1 MNFLDWLIVVLYVIG
16 LIALS
21 VYLSKKQATTEDYYL
36 GGRTLSWWTVGL
48 STMATQ
54 LSAISFISAPAFVAL
69 KPNGGLIW
77 LGYEFAVPLAMI
89 FLMIFIVPVLYRA
102 GVVSIYEYLERRFDS
117 TTRSLISLIFQI
129 SRALA
134 SGVSFYALGIVLS
147 AVLDIP
153 LAPTIVFVGFISILY
168 ETLGGIKAD
177 IYSDVIQMLVL
188 TLGIIICGW
197 VAYGLAG
204 GWESIVST
212 ISPERLQIMNI
223 SSHGFGD
230 GNDFSFWALL
240 FGGFFLYASYYG
252 CDQSQAQ
259 RQLSA
264 KSVDESKKSLLFNGF
279 GRFPVVVAYCAMGI
293 FIGAFA
299 IQNGEFMGLIPEGK
313 VDYMVPVF
321 ILNYLPH
328 GVIGFIIVAILAAFM
343 SSIDSAINS
352 LSAATMKDIYQ
363 RYVRPNADES
373 HYFLWSKIFTVFW
386 GVICTAFAFLVG
398 SISETVIE
406 AINKVGSVFYGPI
419 LAVFILAVLT
429 ETATAGGAKA
439 GVVSGI
445 LVNLLLWFG
454 FPDVSW
460 LWWNATGCVSALVV
474 GYMYSL
480 LSVPIRYTTSSQI
493 KKEPGEIN
501 WNPRYVLLIIYFLGI
516 MFLSY
521 IVGAMWI

>member
-1 MNFLDWLIVVLYVIG
+1 MNLFDWVVITLYVIG
-16 LIALS
+16 LIGLS
-21 VYLSKKQATTEDYYL
+21 VYLSRRQTTIEDYYL
-36 GGRTLSWWTVGL
+36 GGRGLRWWTVGL

-54 LSAISFISAPAFVAL
+54 LGAISFISAPAFVAL

-89 FLMIFIVPVLYRA
+89 FLMIFIVPVLYQA
-102 GVVSIYEYLERRFDS
+102 KVISIYEYLERRFDS
-117 TTRSLISLIFQI
+117 TTRSLISVIFQI

-153 LAPTIVFVGFISILY
+153 LAPTIIFVGVISILY

-188 TLGIIICGW
+188 TLGIIVCGW

-204 GWESIVST
+204 GWENIVST
-212 ISPERLQIMNI
+212 ISPERLQVMNI

-230 GNDFSFWALL
+230 GSDFSFWALV

-252 CDQSQAQ
+252 CDQSQVQ

-264 KSVDESKKSLLFNGF
+264 KNIDESKRSLLFNGF
-279 GRFPVVVAYCAMGI
+279 GRFPVVVAYCAMGL

-299 IQNGEFMGLIPEGK
+299 IQNREFMNLIPDGK

-363 RYVRPNADES
+363 RHVKPNADES
-373 HYFLWSKIFTVFW
+373 HYFLWSKIFTVIW
-386 GVICTAFAFLVG
+386 GIICTAFAFLVG

-419 LAVFILAVLT
+419 LAVFILGILT
-429 ETATAGGAKA
+429 KTATANGAKA

-445 LVNLLLWFG
+445 LVNLVLWFG

-460 LWWNATGCVSALVV
+460 LWWNATGCVSALAV
-474 GYMYSL
+474 GHMYSL
-480 LSVPIRYTTSSQI
+480 FSTPVGYRMHRQM
-493 KKEPGEIN
+493 KKEPGTIN
-501 WNPRYVLLIIYFLGI
+501 WKPRYVLLIIYFLGI

-521 IVGAMWI
+521 LVGAMWI